1 MSWFDTTG
9 FATLAKSALKEAQK
23 TIDKALDIQ
32 DEEGAKTKQS
42 PTWGLQSGSSQSTPG
57 AITKEVVSPSVK
69 MPNSTSLW
77 GSFTGSF
84 FDNQSKPEGTKSGDL
99 VSDQP
104 KKSTPP
110 RSLSLDLSKSLYTV
124 QSEARESPEHN
135 DDIPDGE
142 QIKEEIKNFPQ
153 VEVVMRKKEQKNVAS
168 RLSVISSE
176 SDRRS
181 TDSCDV
187 IGSTPDSDHSI
198 SASSS
203 VARLRQSGSFE
214 SVEVL
219 TSPSSVDVLGSHST
233 ESGDKGNSSDSVSP
247 IAEGEG
253 VEVIPEDEDDISVED
268 SNTSASENTLTMTVL
283 EHSANAM
290 LKSTSSLETS
300 FTEAMSPREAVNRP
314 ITGFVLTHA
323 VVQEGGGDAKIKK
336 DTKILKKDEV
346 VTEAPKLSQ
355 SRVSECLSDPAESS
369 CEEGTIMG
377 SSDEGSN
384 LRGSVVT
391 TLIADAMT
399 EPSAII
405 REQSPI
411 SSERSDLVK
420 IGSSEQTSGDE
431 LETTTSSDIE
441 IISSTTPNGSNAS
454 TRLSPTKNLR
464 FNDVPNTQKPTPGK
478 IKGHHREPSEASSG
492 GSEEGNDVEKLLKR
506 ISEMSELLQA
516 RETKLLDL
524 SRANAALHESNSSLK
539 SQLEVKS
546 EQQDLKNISEEFTQR
561 LAALERKFQQAIR
574 EKEAFRK
581 QLDQAKAEIVLKEE
595 DAEKDQVIEELR
607 QEGEKLSKQHL
618 VLNNTIK
625 KLRATEKENSK
636 VISTLNDQLGSTRQ
650 ELERSKKTMSAK
662 EEMERSHIEAVH
674 NLKKQVLQ
682 LEKELITEKGSVS
695 SLTASLI
702 ASQKELKMKSEA
714 LSKAESNFKAEKQ
727 QMENSIK
734 SNISLEI
741 ESAQVRI
748 TTFQSAL
755 EDMRKQMIQE
765 QEKHSKIEMTLR
777 QEMSELLKRAECAE
791 RRLED
796 ESQALKSA
804 SQPLARQLQSL
815 TEAHSAAQQRWE
827 RQEALLNSSIADLEA
842 KVVKLTSS
850 ERNVRH
856 QHEASSARL
865 SELMNEVITLREQ
878 NNALL
883 SELNLSQENLEKVK
897 VLKNSETK
905 KFQLEKERLV
915 SELEEKK
922 REIIS
927 LKDILSVEKAALDAE
942 KRKNIALQEQ
952 LRVNKAA
959 IESAPMHTPRS
970 SPCSLKDS
978 IESESAL
985 NWFGEEQN
993 EMPTPRFYEVLKPSN
1008 NTSFIE
1014 NLQSQLKLK
1023 EGEVHQ
1029 LQWEVARMESERTS
1043 LRDEIMRLSSQLEVQ
1058 SSEVK
1063 SLETLKTQYDALLQM
1078 YGEKVEETQELK
1090 MDLQDMKEMYK
1101 AQIDELLKR
1110 EEPKPNVPS

>member
-42 PTWGLQSGSSQSTPG
+42 PTESISSSSDVNTDSFFSAWGLQSGSSQSTPG

-539 SQLEVKS
+539 S
-546 EQQDLKNISEEFTQR
+546 
-561 LAALERKFQQAIR
+561 
-574 EKEAFRK
+574 
-581 QLDQAKAEIVLKEE
+581 
-595 DAEKDQVIEELR
+595 
-607 QEGEKLSKQHL
+607 
-618 VLNNTIK
+618 
-625 KLRATEKENSK
+625 
-636 VISTLNDQLGSTRQ
+636 DQLGSTRQ